1 MNKKFEDLKEFEEKI
16 NYKFKNRNYL
26 MSALTHSSY
35 ANEVRIPG
43 IVNNEKY
50 PNMSEGKMS
59 KYRASIVCEPTLA
72 SCSKAISLSD
82 YIFLGNGEELTGGR
96 ERASIVSD
104 AFEALIGAL
113 YLDGGIDVAT
123 EFINTFVLNDIVKH
137 HLFYDSKSILQEIVQ
152 SLGKELEYREI
163 SQTGPQHN
171 KTFTVECVCNGY
183 FNVQAVG
190 PTKKKAQQSA
200 AYNAILLLKEKGIFS
215 DESEK

>member
-1 MNKKFEDLKEFEEKI
+1 
-16 NYKFKNRNYL
+16 

-43 IVNNEKY
+43 IVNNERLEFLWRCSAGTCNQCKDLQKY

-113 YLDGGIDVAT
+113 Y
-123 EFINTFVLNDIVKH
+123 FRRWN
-137 HLFYDSKSILQEIVQ
+137 
-152 SLGKELEYREI
+152 
-163 SQTGPQHN
+163 
-171 KTFTVECVCNGY
+171 
-183 FNVQAVG
+183 
-190 PTKKKAQQSA
+190 
-200 AYNAILLLKEKGIFS
+200 
-215 DESEK
+215 